1 MEDILLIGYGGHAK
15 SVVDCIER
23 QKKYK
28 IIGYTDMEEHVSK
41 YRYLG
46 TDKVLKD
53 YYDQGV
59 KNVVVGI
66 GYMGKGNLRTKLYE
80 NLKAIGFFFPIIVDP
95 SAVISSTAQIGEGSF
110 IGKGAIVNAE
120 AKVGKMA
127 IINTKALVEHEC
139 VVGDFVHVAVGAVL
153 CGQVEVGKASFIG
166 ANATI
171 IQCMQ
176 VPSNVIVPA
185 GEILRGTC
193 HTSMKNDCKILTSEC
208 KG

>member
-15 SVVDCIER
+15 SVADCIER

-46 TDKVLKD
+46 TDKVLKN
-53 YYDQGV
+53 YFNQGV
-59 KNVVVGI
+59 KNAVVGI
-66 GYMGKGNLRTKLYE
+66 GYMGKGNLRIKLYE
-80 NLKAIGFFFPIIVDP
+80 NLKTIGFFLPIIADP
-95 SAVISSTAQIGEGSF
+95 SAVISSTAQIGEGAF

-120 AKVGKMA
+120 AKVGKMT

-153 CGQVEVGKASFIG
+153 CGRVEVGESVFIG

-176 VPSNVIVPA
+176 IPSKVIVPA

-193 HTSMKNDCKILTSEC
+193 RTSMKNDCKILTSEY